1 MTMESCSQM
10 TVEPRVTRSRLSGI
24 AAIGAAAA
32 LLAAGC
38 AGGGR
43 APEQPGVPGG
53 PPAVAREFRGVWV
66 ATVSN
71 IDWPSARGLPV
82 DSQKAE
88 LLAII
93 DRAAELKLNAVI
105 FQVRTAADALYP
117 SELEPW
123 SEYLTGTQGQ
133 APEPLWDPLAFAIE
147 AAHAR
152 GLELHAW
159 FNPYRARHPSARSP
173 VAANHISVTRP
184 DIVRRYGTH
193 LWMDPGEPDVQDHT
207 VAVMLDVV
215 RRYDVDGI
223 HIDDYFY
230 PYRERDSTGKV
241 IDFPD
246 EPSWNR
252 YVASGGK
259 LSRDEWRRQ
268 NVDRLIERLYREIHR
283 MKPWV
288 KFGVSPIGIWRPG
301 HPPTPEACCF
311 DAYQQIYADS
321 RKWLREGWVDYF
333 VPQLYRP
340 MADTLMNYG
349 VMLGWWAEQNLRGR
363 HLYVG
368 MIPSRVRTE
377 QRQDGWPPEEIVGQI
392 YVARGH
398 GGVHGHVHFSARAL
412 MRDSLA
418 QRLARTVYR
427 YPALVPPAPWLPG
440 TRPGAPRATLAADG
454 AALSLAAGPGEPPRL
469 WVVRARYG
477 NRWTVDVVPAT
488 RTRIALTGDAP
499 LREVVVSAVDRGGNE
514 GPAVTLRP
522 DAAVA
527 AEAAGAGGR

>member
-1 MTMESCSQM
+1 LALGWPMS
-10 TVEPRVTRSRLSGI
+10 VKGVRFPRGS
-24 AAIGAAAA
+24 A
-32 LLAAGC
+32 LAVLCAPALALAAGC
-38 AGGGR
+38 AGGAR
-43 APEQPGVPGG
+43 APDAPGAAGG

-66 ATVSN
+66 ATVGN

-88 LLAII
+88 LIAIL

-133 APEPLWDPLAFAIE
+133 APEPLWDPLAFAVEE
-147 AAHAR
+147 AHRR

-159 FNPYRARHPSARSP
+159 FNPYRARHPSSRSP
-173 VAANHISVTRP
+173 AAANHISVTRP

-241 IDFPD
+241 LDFPD
-246 EPSWNR
+246 EASWNR
-252 YVASGGK
+252 YVSSGGK
-259 LSRDEWRRQ
+259 LSRDDWRRS
-268 NVDRLIERLYREIHR
+268 NVDELVRRLYREIHAT
-283 MKPWV
+283 KPWV

-301 HPPTPEACCF
+301 HPPAPEACCF
-311 DAYQQIYADS
+311 DAYQQIYADA
-321 RKWLREGWVDYF
+321 RKWFAEGWVDYF

-349 VMLGWWAEQNLRGR
+349 VMLGWWAEQNASDR

-368 MIPSRVRTE
+368 MIPSRVRGG
-377 QRQDGWPPEEIVGQI
+377 RQQNGWPPEEIVGQI

-427 YPALVPPAPWLPG
+427 YPALVPPSPWLPR
-440 TRPGAPRATLAADG
+440 TAPGAPRVTLTADG
-454 AALSLAAGPGEPPRL
+454 TALSLAAGPGEPPRV

-477 NRWTVDVVPAT
+477 NRWTVEVVPAT
-488 RTRIALTGDAP
+488 RTQVALTGDAP

-522 DAAVA
+522 DGAVTA
-527 AEAAGAGGR
+527 DAAGTAGR